1 MFGNYY
7 RNEKITYWFFS
18 LLPIILVLMLAA
30 YMQAT
35 SVIDGAGGDFLW
47 CFFAPLAVGTGAIL
61 VALQFESQVLF
72 QIQLEKLTPQQ
83 KQHIRENVK
92 ATLKCGRIYQDEE
105 VLVYYGMFSKQV
117 HLQKDIFGLFPNHE
131 TMSRY
136 IPRAGTVVMKYDLI
150 DVRFISGQK
159 RCFWCPVESLKGR
172 PGELPYNTMIAV
184 GLVGMFMALMA
195 WYPRMFDAICGE
207 DVVRKILIYTGYDVV
222 CWSSVVI
229 FMLILTVVAYILRYK
244 YLPVLYD
251 MYNVKQILFYLI
263 LTVLLF
269 VGIVFRQ
276 KNDES
281 TMARADYQLY
291 VQGEYEQVTGYSRDF
306 YEITHDNNGWGMIGW
321 AYRLGVPFGYLDVDG
336 EPYLENGV
344 LLGSEYTAED
354 FIESK
359 EVMVY
364 YLPNSKIIIK
374 LEEK

>member
-35 SVIDGAGGDFLW
+35 GAIDGEGGDFLSG
-47 CFFAPLAVGTGAIL
+47 FFAPLAVGTGAIL
-61 VALQFESQVLF
+61 VALQLVSLVLF
-72 QIQLEKLTPQQ
+72 QIQLGKLTPQQ
-83 KQHIRENVK
+83 KQHIRENAKV
-92 ATLKCGRIYQDEE
+92 TLKCGKIYQDEE

-117 HLQKDIFGLFPNHE
+117 HLQKDILGLFPNHE
-131 TMSRY
+131 TTSYY

-150 DVRFISGQK
+150 DVRFMSGK
-159 RCFWCPVESLKGR
+159 KGCFWCPIESLKGR

-184 GLVGMFMALMA
+184 GLVGMFMVLMA
-195 WYPRMFDAICGE
+195 GYPLMFDAICGE
-207 DVVRKILIYTGYDVV
+207 DVVRRILIYTGYDVV
-222 CWSSVVI
+222 CWTSVVI

-251 MYNVKQILFYLI
+251 MYNVKKILFYFI
-263 LTVLLF
+263 LVFLLF
-269 VGIVFRQ
+269 LGIVFRQ

-281 TMARADYQLY
+281 AMARADYQLY
-291 VQGEYEQVTGYSRDF
+291 VQGEYEQVVGYSRDF
-306 YEITHDNNGWGMIGW
+306 WEIAHDNNGWGMIGW

-336 EPYLENGV
+336 DPYLENGV

-354 FIESK
+354 FKESK
-359 EVMVY
+359 EVIVH
-364 YLPNSKIIIK
+364 YLPNSKTIVK